1 MSQLPNSVVDA
12 QESLEWPDGLETLE
26 CASRIIDALRR
37 LPLLPTPRLAS
48 AVASSLARVYEQP
61 CSVVFAIGSWECQ
74 NSWSP
79 IIVGRN
85 AFGNE
90 QSRTRSYASKVVQQ
104 PLPPTGITRTF
115 RAPRSELAAS
125 LSGPVPQTGS
135 IPMDVLS
142 SIHLTD
148 FGTVV
153 EATWRG
159 LSGDASPMARTMLS
173 CVMARAAQVVDGA
186 FPQGVLKSKM
196 LTPTE
201 LRVAG
206 WLLSGESRR
215 SMAAISGRSTHTIS
229 DHIKRLY
236 RKLEVNSKGELFKR
250 LVPVDLTALG

>member
-1 MSQLPNSVVDA
+1 MSQLPNSLVDA
-12 QESLEWPDGLETLE
+12 QEGLEWPDGLETLE
-26 CASRIIDALRR
+26 CASRITDALRR
-37 LPLLPTPRLAS
+37 LPLVPSPRLAS
-48 AVASSLARVYEQP
+48 AVASALARIYEQP

-74 NSWSP
+74 HSWGP
-79 IIVGRN
+79 VAVGCN

-90 QSRTRSYASKVVQQ
+90 PSRTRSYANMVVQQ

-125 LSGPVPQTGS
+125 LSEPVQQTGS
-135 IPMDVLS
+135 IAMDALS

-159 LSGDASPMARTMLS
+159 LSGDATPMARTMLS
-173 CVMARAAQVVDGA
+173 CVMARAAQVIDGA
-186 FPQGVLKSKM
+186 FPQGVLQGKM
-196 LTPTE
+196 LSPME

-229 DHIKRLY
+229 DHIKHLY
-236 RKLEVNSKGELFKR
+236 RKLEVSSQGELFKR
-250 LVPVDLTALG
+250 LVQVDLSALS